1 MEEKYNLVT
10 QELLLAGYT
19 EEHYPDYVRL
29 PSGVF
34 GKSPL
39 ENIYGGFE
47 YTQDFLS
54 RKAFRTGCGLYVQ
67 ASNCI
72 SDMDYMGVSWCYEN
86 DNVLIHCPY
95 MKNSC
100 EQKIH
105 Y

>member
-29 PSGVF
+29 PGGVF

-54 RKAFRTGCGLYVQ
+54 RKAFRTGC
-67 ASNCI
+67 A
-72 SDMDYMGVSWCYEN
+72 YMCRHLTVF
-86 DNVLIHCPY
+86 LIWIIW
-95 MKNSC
+95 
-100 EQKIH
+100 E
-105 Y
+105 